1 MKSGTGENGMDIKEY
16 IKKHNREEHN
26 YLSAQDTTHGE
37 YDICCECD
45 CIRYENAIEWIVR

>member
-1 MKSGTGENGMDIKEY
+1 MDIKEY